1 MKRRI
6 IDDEF
11 ISRLESITLYMK
23 SSMNGF
29 FGGNHKTKLY
39 GSSVEFADFREY
51 NFGDD
56 IRRIDWNLFSRF
68 EKYFIK
74 QYVDERQMHNQI
86 FLDCSTSMIA
96 GNPDKAFYALQIVAA
111 LGYLSVSNMDKTT
124 YRLMYGEN
132 SMDLYGLV
140 VGKEAYYN
148 AMSLLE
154 NIEFKGSVDINK
166 AIINTQSIGKS
177 DGLTII
183 VSDFLTENDWKTA
196 VDYLVYNKR
205 QVMLIQVLSPEEID
219 PIFNGRVAFMDAE
232 MEHPL
237 DSRNMKLRV
246 NRATLEVYRQ
256 ALQDYQN
263 EIRTFCHKRGVD
275 FITTSCDQ
283 KIEKFI
289 LHQLQEMEV
298 VK

>member
-6 IDDEF
+6 IDDKF
-11 ISRLESITLYMK
+11 ISRLESITLSMK
-23 SSMNGF
+23 LPMNGF

-86 FLDCSTSMIA
+86 FLDCSASMFS
-96 GNPDKAFYALQIVAA
+96 GNPDKAYYALKVVAA
-111 LGYLSVSNMDKTT
+111 LGFLSVSCMDKTT

-132 SMDLYGLV
+132 SLDLCGLV

-148 AMSLLE
+148 AMSALE
-154 NIEFKGSVDINK
+154 NTDFKGTVDINK
-166 AIINTQSIGKS
+166 AIINTQNIGKS
-177 DGLTII
+177 DGMTII

-196 VDYLVYNKR
+196 IDYLVYNKR

-219 PIFNGRVAFMDAE
+219 PVYNGRVVFMDSE

-237 DSRNMKLRV
+237 DNRNMKMRI
-246 NRATLEVYRQ
+246 NRASLEVYRQ
-256 ALQDYQN
+256 ALNDYID
-263 EIRTFCHKRGVD
+263 EIRTFCSKRGVD
-275 FITTSCDQ
+275 FITTNCNE

-289 LHQLQEMEV
+289 L
-298 VK
+298 KDYKKWR

>member
-6 IDDEF
+6 IDDKF
-11 ISRLESITLYMK
+11 ISRLESITLSMK
-23 SSMNGF
+23 LPMNGF

-86 FLDCSTSMIA
+86 FLDCSASMFS
-96 GNPDKAFYALQIVAA
+96 GNPDKAYYALKVVAA
-111 LGYLSVSNMDKTT
+111 LGFLSVSCMDKTT

-132 SMDLYGLV
+132 SLDLCGLV

-148 AMSLLE
+148 AMSALE
-154 NIEFKGSVDINK
+154 NTDFKGTVDINK
-166 AIINTQSIGKS
+166 AIINTQNIGKS
-177 DGLTII
+177 DGMTII

-196 VDYLVYNKR
+196 IDYLVYNKR

-219 PIFNGRVAFMDAE
+219 PVYNGRVVFMDSE

-237 DSRNMKLRV
+237 DNRNMKMRI
-246 NRATLEVYRQ
+246 NRASLEVYRQ
-256 ALQDYQN
+256 ALNDYID
-263 EIRTFCHKRGVD
+263 EIRTFCSKRGVD
-275 FITTSCDQ
+275 FITTNCNE

-289 LHQLQEMEV
+289 FKRLQEMEV
-298 VK
+298 IK